1 MPTRK
6 WRPVAEPITGQRTT
20 ASSVFAR
27 SLRGAA
33 RPLAAV
39 ALSFLVS
46 GLLVLATGKDP
57 VEAVRALFTGA
68 VGSPGAVAGTL
79 SLATPLLFSALAF
92 AVAFRG
98 SMFNAGVEGQLLIGA
113 FASAVVG
120 FSFDLPSIIH
130 VPLMLLAGAA
140 GGAAWAFLPA
150 IWKVFLNANE
160 VVTTLMMNFIAGALT
175 DYFVLYPF
183 RAPGQSGS
191 AIKTAS
197 IHASANL
204 LPIWPPYNVTIALPI
219 AIICC
224 VIVWYGLRH
233 FVVGYEVR
241 MVGSAPGFAQSSGI
255 DPRRRQVAV
264 MIISGALAGLG
275 GAAEVGGVFHAF
287 VSPFAS
293 NLGFNG
299 VLVALLVGN
308 SSVGIPP
315 AGVFIAALQSGA
327 ITMEL
332 STTISRY
339 IVGAL
344 IAIIIVF
351 VSARRFGWNG
361 LVVSRLRRVR
371 PRPQGTEA

>member
-1 MPTRK
+1 MAERTLPGSATVSSA
-6 WRPVAEPITGQRTT
+6 VARW
-20 ASSVFAR
+20 
-27 SLRGAA
+27 LRGAA
-33 RPLAAV
+33 GPLAAV
-39 ALSFLVS
+39 ALGFVVS

-57 VEAVRALFTGA
+57 LEAARALVKGA
-68 VGSPGAVAGTL
+68 IGSPGAIAGTL

-98 SMFNAGVEGQLLIGA
+98 AMFNAGVEGQLLIGA

-150 IWKVFLNANE
+150 IWRVALNANE
-160 VVTTLMMNFIAGALT
+160 VVTTLMMNFIAAALT

-183 RAPGQSGS
+183 RAAGQSGS
-191 AIKTAS
+191 AIKTPS

-204 LPIWPPYNVTIALPI
+204 PPIWPPYNVTIALPI
-219 AIICC
+219 AVICC
-224 VIVWYGLRH
+224 VIVWYALRR

-241 MVGSAPGFAQSSGI
+241 MVGSAPGFARSSGI
-255 DPRRRQVAV
+255 DPKRRQVAV
-264 MIISGALAGLG
+264 MLISGALAGLG
-275 GAAEVGGVFHAF
+275 GAAQVGGVFHAF

-308 SSVGIPP
+308 SPIGIPP
-315 AGVFIAALQSGA
+315 AGAFIAALQSGA

-332 STTISRY
+332 STSISRY

-344 IAIIIVF
+344 TAIIIVF
-351 VSARRFGWNG
+351 VSARRFGWAG
-361 LVVSRLRRVR
+361 LVVGRIRRVR
-371 PRPQGTEA
+371 PRPQRTEA